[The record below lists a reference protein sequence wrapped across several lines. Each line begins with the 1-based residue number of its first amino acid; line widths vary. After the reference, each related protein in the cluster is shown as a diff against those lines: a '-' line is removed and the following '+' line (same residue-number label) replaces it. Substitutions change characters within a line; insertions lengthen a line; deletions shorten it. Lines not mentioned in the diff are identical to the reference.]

1 MAGRLSRGALR
12 LARTLAVFAAL
23 PALAL
28 ADGRAGSQ
36 LGITEPV
43 AEDLYATAGTLVLD
57 TTVAGDA
64 VLAAG
69 TLTLAGDVAS
79 DALLA
84 GGTVDIDGVVGDD
97 LRAAGGTVN
106 LRGLVTDQAIVA
118 GGAVTF
124 AADSA
129 VGGRAWIAAN
139 AVDVQGQV
147 AGDLRVTGARV
158 SIAGSIGG
166 NAEVTGR
173 EVRIEPGAF
182 IAGDLVVR
190 GTAEPVIAED
200 ARILGDVVTVPDG
213 ADAAAAEAAPGIAS
227 RLLLALAVF
236 LAAAVLW
243 RLFPALVERAGGELR
258 AAPGRTLLGGVLAL
272 AGSPVL
278 ILVLFGTVVGWLLA
292 LVLVAAFALAVAA
305 AGLLA
310 LAAIAGL
317 VASRAGAAAGWGRR
331 LALLALVSAGVVL
344 LQAVPGLGGL
354 VTVVLWVAGLGM
366 LVRVL
371 QRRPAAGLPIAPG

>member
-1 MAGRLSRGALR
+1 MTGPIRPGVRWLAL
-12 LARTLAVFAAL
+12 LAAL

-36 LGITEPV
+36 LAITEPV
-43 AEDLYATAGTLVLD
+43 AEDLYAAAGTLVLD

-69 TLTLAGDVAS
+69 TLTVAGDVAS

-118 GGAVTF
+118 GGMVSFT
-124 AADSA
+124 ADSA
-129 VGGRAWIAAN
+129 VGGRAWIAGN

-147 AGDLRVTGARV
+147 AGDLRVTAARV

-166 NAEVTGR
+166 NAEVTAR

-182 IAGDLVVR
+182 IAGDLVIR
-190 GTAEPVIAED
+190 GTTAPVIAED

-213 ADAAAAEAAPGIAS
+213 ADAAAAEAGPGIAG
-227 RLLLALAVF
+227 RVLLALAVF

-258 AAPGRTLLGGVLAL
+258 AAPGRTLLGGLLAL
-272 AGSPVL
+272 AGIPVV

-292 LVLVAAFALAVAA
+292 LVLVAAFALAVPA

-310 LAAIAGL
+310 LAAGASLIAG
-317 VASRAGAAAGWGRR
+317 RAGAGAGWGRR
-331 LALLALVSAGVVL
+331 LALLALVSAGAVL
-344 LQAVPGLGGL
+344 LQGLPAVGGL
-354 VTVVLWVAGLGM
+354 VTLGLWLTGLGL
-366 LVRVL
+366 LVRL
-371 QRRPAAGLPIAPG
+371 FQGRAPAGLPAAPG

>member
-1 MAGRLSRGALR
+1 MTARFRPGARWLV
-12 LARTLAVFAAL
+12 LLAAL
-23 PALAL
+23 PGLVL

-36 LGITEPV
+36 LTITEPV

-124 AADSA
+124 TADSA
-129 VGGRAWIAAN
+129 VGGRAWIAGN

-166 NAEVTGR
+166 NAEVTGSD
-173 EVRIEPGAF
+173 VRIEPGAF
-182 IAGDLVVR
+182 IAGDLVIR

-213 ADAAAAEAAPGIAS
+213 ADAAAAEAAPGIAG

-236 LAAAVLW
+236 LAAAALW

-317 VASRAGAAAGWGRR
+317 VAGRAGAAPGWGRR
-331 LALLALVSAGVVL
+331 LTLLALVSAGAVL

-354 VTVVLWVAGLGM
+354 VTVALWVAGLGM
-366 LVRVL
+366 LVRAL
-371 QRRPAAGLPIAPG
+371 QGRPAAGLPAAPG

>member
-1 MAGRLSRGALR
+1 MTARFRPAARWLAL
-12 LARTLAVFAAL
+12 LAAL
-23 PALAL
+23 PGLAL

-36 LGITEPV
+36 LTITEPV

-124 AADSA
+124 TADSA
-129 VGGRAWIAAN
+129 VGGRAWIAGN

-166 NAEVTGR
+166 NAEVTGSD
-173 EVRIEPGAF
+173 VRIEPGAF
-182 IAGDLVVR
+182 IAGDLVIR
-190 GTAEPVIAED
+190 GTAEPLIAED

-213 ADAAAAEAAPGIAS
+213 ADAAAAEAAPGIAG
-227 RLLLALAVF
+227 RVLLVLAVF
-236 LAAAVLW
+236 LAAAALW
-243 RLFPALVERAGGELR
+243 RLFPTLVERAGAELR
-258 AAPGRTLLGGVLAL
+258 AAPGRTLLGGLLAL

-292 LVLVAAFALAVAA
+292 LVLVAAFALAVGA

-317 VASRAGAAAGWGRR
+317 VAGRAGAVAGWGRR
-331 LALLALVSAGVVL
+331 LALLALVSAGAVL

-354 VTVVLWVAGLGM
+354 VTVALWVAGLGM
-366 LVRVL
+366 LVRAL
-371 QRRPAAGLPIAPG
+371 QGRPAAGLPAAPG

>member
-1 MAGRLSRGALR
+1 MAGRLHPRVRWLAL
-12 LARTLAVFAAL
+12 LAAL
-23 PALAL
+23 PVLAL

-36 LGITEPV
+36 LTITEPV
-43 AEDLYATAGTLVLD
+43 TEDLYATAGTLALD
-57 TTVAGDA
+57 TTVEGDA

-118 GGAVTF
+118 GGAVSFT
-124 AADSA
+124 AGSA
-129 VGGRAWIAAN
+129 VGGRAWIAGN

-147 AGDLRVTGARV
+147 AGDLRVTAARV
-158 SIAGSIGG
+158 SLAGSIGG
-166 NAEVTGR
+166 DAEITAR
-173 EVRIEPGAF
+173 DVRIEPGAF
-182 IAGDLVVR
+182 IAGDLVIR
-190 GTAEPVIAED
+190 GTTAPVIAED

-213 ADAAAAEAAPGIAS
+213 ADAAAAEADSGIAG
-227 RLLLALAVF
+227 RVLLALAVF

-243 RLFPALVERAGGELR
+243 RLFPAVVERAGGELR

-272 AGSPVL
+272 AGIPVV

-292 LVLVAAFALAVAA
+292 LLLVAAFALAVPA

-310 LAAIAGL
+310 LAAVAGL
-317 VASRAGAAAGWGRR
+317 VAGRTGAGRGWGRR
-331 LALLALVSAGVVL
+331 LALLALVSAGAVL
-344 LQAVPGLGGL
+344 LQGVPGIGGL
-354 VTVVLWVAGLGM
+354 VTLVLWVTGLGL
-366 LVRVL
+366 LVRLL
-371 QRRPAAGLPIAPG
+371 QRGPAAGLPAAPG